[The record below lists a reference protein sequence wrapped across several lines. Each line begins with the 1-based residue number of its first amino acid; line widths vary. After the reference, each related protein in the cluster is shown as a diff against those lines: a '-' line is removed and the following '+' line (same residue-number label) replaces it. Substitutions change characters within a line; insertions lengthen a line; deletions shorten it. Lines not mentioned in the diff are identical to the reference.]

1 MDTEFRQVNRALSL
15 QPKVGPFD
23 LYQVLVF
30 VGFGLPGYYLK
41 ELLGFS
47 WLIAGILVTTATGI
61 FLVLLGKKPWLF
73 FSRIK
78 KFPNSYRAGVLYYSL
93 IEQEILINK

>member
-1 MDTEFRQVNRALSL
+1 MSTEFRQVNRALSL

-30 VGFGLPGYYLK
+30 VGFGIPGYYLK

-47 WLIAGILVTTATGI
+47 WLMAGILVTFGTGI

-78 KFPNSYRAGVLYYSL
+78 KIPNSFRAGVLYECL
-93 IEQEILINK
+93 MEQEISTN